1 MKLILVSMI
10 AVLICSSVA
19 TAAPSTGQQL
29 GQFGLGVLGG
39 AVGAIV
45 AITVISVGMEQIE
58 TRAGRV
64 AAVIGSLTLFS
75 GVGAAAGVLLCRAAP
90 VHDWNTRGMD
100 GVFWDGSIAYSACLR
115 CYTRIWTVAGR
126 EDPNCGRLL

>member
-45 AITVISVGMEQIE
+45 AITVISVGMEHIE
-58 TRAGRV
+58 TLPANRMLTRNAGDLFGSPVERGDVPIIVNREHTIGDRV
-64 AAVIGSLTLFS
+64 EDNLVD
-75 GVGAAAGVLLCRAAP
+75 LLCWHCAHNASPR
-90 VHDWNTRGMD
+90 
-100 GVFWDGSIAYSACLR
+100 
-115 CYTRIWTVAGR
+115 
-126 EDPNCGRLL
+126 